1 MRKLWLVLGIVVVLV
16 LLAGFVLPYFFFD
29 AETQRRILSG
39 RIEDALGR
47 KVKLGKMRLGLF
59 PPALRVEDAEIAER
73 LGFPGTAFSTAKQ
86 LRARVNLIPLLR
98 GRLEVP
104 SVELDEPT
112 INLVKNA
119 QGEWNFAEIG
129 KPAAPAGPGAKAAAS
144 TPLEIGELQIRNG
157 TLNITDLQRR
167 RPTVTFTRINVT
179 LKDFSP
185 ARPFDWEVSVHPP
198 GPENANIEAKGRGGP
213 VNRDNL
219 AESPAQ
225 GEAKF
230 ENVEL
235 AALSPFT
242 DQPGLSG
249 LFHGDAKFTSDGK
262 AARADGAYRVER
274 LRLSSKAGM
283 AQAPVS
289 GRFQVNYDSAANR
302 LNVQQFQ
309 LGSGAAVA
317 HTTGHLLFAKSTAA
331 NLDTRLTNAPL
342 ADVARV
348 LPALGVKM
356 PAGSSLSGG
365 TLTAQMQARGP
376 VQQPH
381 RRGSVEVRNARLAN
395 YNVAGKLGSAARLAG
410 VDTGGKDTVIELFKT
425 SFTTDRGYTRTPDL
439 LLVIPGMQI
448 TADGG
453 FSDAGALN
461 FQGTATLTRAGAA
474 GAAVGGLLQKVTGAS
489 NTIPFRVTGTLEN
502 PVFMPDVGKMATQR
516 VQEQAAPGGAG
527 KILGGLGGI
536 FGRKK

>member
-1 MRKLWLVLGIVVVLV
+1 VKKLLVVLGILVVLALV
-16 LLAGFVLPYFFFD
+16 VGFVLPYFFFD
-29 AETQRRILSG
+29 AETQRGLLSSRMEG
-39 RIEDALGR
+39 ALGR

-73 LGFPGTAFSTAKQ
+73 LGFPSTAFSTAKQ
-86 LRARVNLIPLLR
+86 LRARVNLIPLLK

-104 SVELDEPT
+104 TVELDEPT
-112 INLVKNA
+112 INLIKNE
-119 QGEWNFAEIG
+119 QGEWNFAHFGQQAQAG
-129 KPAAPAGPGAKAAAS
+129 KGAPAAAP

-157 TLNITDLQRR
+157 TLTITDLQRR
-167 RPTVTFTRINVT
+167 RPQVTFSRINVT

-213 VNRDNL
+213 VNRENL

-235 AALSPFT
+235 AALVPFT
-242 DQPGLSG
+242 EQAGLSG
-249 LFHGDAKFTSDGK
+249 LFHGDTKFSSDGK
-262 AARADGAYRVER
+262 AARAEGAYRVER

-283 AQAPVS
+283 AQAPIT
-289 GRFQVNYDSAANR
+289 GRYQLNYDSATNR

-309 LGSGAAVA
+309 LGTGGAVA
-317 HTTGHLLFAKSTAA
+317 QTTGHVLFGKSTAA

-342 ADVARV
+342 ADVARI
-348 LPALGVKM
+348 LPALGVKL
-356 PAGSSLSGG
+356 PAGSSLGGG

-376 VQQPH
+376 VQQPS

-395 YNVAGKLGSAARLAG
+395 YNIAGKLGAMAKFAG
-410 VDTGGKDTVIELFKT
+410 VDTGGRDTVIELFKT
-425 SFTTDRGYTRTPDL
+425 SFATDRGYTRTPDL

-448 TADGG
+448 NGDGG
-453 FSDAGALN
+453 FSDAGALD
-461 FQGTATLTRAGAA
+461 FRGTATLTRGSVA
-474 GAAVGGLLQKVTGAS
+474 GAAVGGLLQKVTGSS
-489 NTIPFRVTGTLEN
+489 NTIPFRVTGTLDN
-502 PVFMPDVGKMATQR
+502 PVFTPDVGKMAAQR
-516 VQEQAAPGGAG
+516 AQEQAAPGGAG
-527 KILGGLGGI
+527 KILEGLGGI